1 MKKTLLPIL
10 AAAAWISISEFAR
23 NQFWL
28 LTYWTEHY
36 SKMGL
41 HFPAEPSNGAVWG
54 IWSLCLAI
62 LIFILAK
69 KYSLFQTILL
79 VWFSGF
85 ILMWLVIGNLG
96 VLPVQILMYAAPMSF
111 LEVLIAT
118 WIVKELT
125 GNSASN

>member
-1 MKKTLLPIL
+1 MKKTILPIL

-28 LTYWTEHY
+28 HTYWTEHY

-41 HFPAEPSNGAVWG
+41 QFPAEPTNGAIWG
-54 IWSLCLAI
+54 IWSLCMAVF
-62 LIFILAK
+62 IFILAK
-69 KYSLFQTILL
+69 KYSLFQTTILG
-79 VWFSGF
+79 WYAGF

-96 VLPVQILMYAAPMSF
+96 VLPIQILMYAAPISF

-118 WIVKELT
+118 WIIKELT